1 MTYGEDTSLVKKV
14 KRRRESRISAA
25 VLFPACWLA
34 DRSGAIF
41 KPLPPHSASEVLT
54 PDAVARLTSA
64 LSDRYRVER
73 DLGQGGM
80 ATVYLA
86 EDLKHGRRVA
96 IKVLHP
102 ELSAILGGE
111 RFLAEIKVTANL
123 QHPHILGLIDSG
135 EAGGLLYYVMPYVAG
150 ESLRSRLARERQLP
164 VDEALRL
171 SREVASALDYAH
183 RQGVVHRDIKPEN
196 ILLQDGAA
204 LVADF
209 GIALAVHQ
217 AGGSRM
223 TQTGMSLGTPA
234 YMSPE
239 QAMGDREIGPRSD
252 VYALGAMTYEMLAGE
267 PPFTGPTSQAIVAK
281 VLTEQPPPL
290 RAKRPTVPPA
300 GESAILTALQKLPA
314 DRWGTAR
321 EFSEALV
328 GIGSGAQRSQPAAT
342 VPIPAAA
349 RLDARRRA
357 LFPWA
362 GWAAAALAAA
372 IAVWSL
378 LRPRPELP
386 PSRLAILVP
395 GLGGSGASSSQR
407 HIAFMP
413 DGQGLVYSVI
423 TPDGFLQ
430 LIRQGLDAESGTAI
444 QGGVG
449 IGSPLVSP
457 DGRSVVGTQGVTR
470 QVLRVPLD
478 GGGPELVAPGL
489 LTTDGAAFA
498 PDGSLWYSGDGE
510 LGQVIGDSL
519 IPRIRGRQLRLVQIL
534 PDGRTALAVRTRI
547 GNATGP
553 VVLVDLKN
561 DTETPLLGTPVIEAR
576 VTRGILV
583 WVTGGG
589 IVQAAPLDRNGTR
602 LTAAP
607 VTIATNAAVTG
618 QAVAQLAVA
627 DNGNV
632 AYIPQEPA
640 SLVFIDRA
648 GASRLVTTERRNF
661 HHPLFS
667 PDGRRLSFD
676 FNSVE
681 GRNVWILDRG
691 DGTLSRATFDRDGH
705 DATWTPDG
713 RFLTYIVPVARP
725 GGVTLVLLR
734 KRPGSAEPPD
744 TLLASPALSYTG
756 VWLKDGSAL
765 VTTAA
770 NLRRDPRR
778 PDSAQAV
785 TGSDA
790 AIIRNAG
797 KGPLEPLVAS
807 RFDENSVGVS
817 PDGRWISFVSDQSGR
832 EEVYIRDLKG
842 ERDQVLVSVDGG
854 GEPVWNPDGRELF
867 YRETR
872 HENPF
877 LVAAQIARTPALAVT
892 GRKRLFPIGDIVST
906 SPHANYDV
914 SPDGKT
920 FVMVRSSPAA
930 RVVVIQNL
938 AALVR
943 RLRGEGAER

>member
-1 MTYGEDTSLVKKV
+1 MSTS
-14 KRRRESRISAA
+14 
-25 VLFPACWLA
+25 
-34 DRSGAIF
+34 
-41 KPLPPHSASEVLT
+41 
-54 PDAVARLTSA
+54 ARLTTA
-64 LSDRYRVER
+64 LSDRYRLER
-73 DLGQGGM
+73 ELGQGGM
-80 ATVYLA
+80 AVVYLA
-86 EDLKHGRRVA
+86 EDLRHGRHVA

-102 ELSAILGGE
+102 ELSAVLGGE

-135 EAGGLLYYVMPYVAG
+135 EADGLLYYVMPYVSG
-150 ESLRSRLARERQLP
+150 ESLRARLARERQLP
-164 VDEALRL
+164 VEEALRL

-196 ILLQDGAA
+196 ILLQDGSA

-239 QAMGDREIGPRSD
+239 QAMGEREIGPRSD

-267 PPFTGPTSQAIVAK
+267 PPFTGPNSQAVVAK
-281 VLTEQPPPL
+281 VLTEPAPPL
-290 RAKRPTVPPA
+290 RAKRPTVPA
-300 GESAILTALQKLPA
+300 AAEAAILTALQKLPA
-314 DRWGTAR
+314 DRWGSAK
-321 EFSEALV
+321 EFSDALTGAGPQRSEPVATAVMPAARPGRAPRQALV
-328 GIGSGAQRSQPAAT
+328 
-342 VPIPAAA
+342 V
-349 RLDARRRA
+349 
-357 LFPWA
+357 WA
-362 GWAAAALAAA
+362 GWIAAGIAAGVAAWA
-372 IAVWSL
+372 L

-386 PSRLAILVP
+386 PSRLAILSP

-407 HIAFMP
+407 HIAFLP
-413 DGQGLVYSVI
+413 DGQSVVYTVVES
-423 TPDGFLQ
+423 DGTIQ
-430 LIRQGLDAESGTAI
+430 QMRHPLDAETATPI
-444 QGGVG
+444 PGARALAT
-449 IGSPLVSP
+449 PLISP
-457 DGRSVVGTQGVTR
+457 DGRYLVGTQGVTG
-470 QVLRVPLD
+470 QVIRVPLD
-478 GGGPELVAPGL
+478 GGSPELVAPGMPG
-489 LTTDGAAFA
+489 TDYSAFA
-498 PDGSLWYSGDGE
+498 PDGSLWYSTDRD
-510 LGQVIGDSL
+510 LGQVVGDSL
-519 IPRIRGRQLRLVQIL
+519 VSRFHTPQLRLMQIL
-534 PDGRTALAVRTRI
+534 PDGRTAVTVHTKV
-547 GNATGP
+547 GNASGP
-553 VVLVDLKN
+553 VVFVDLRTG
-561 DTETPLLGTPVIEAR
+561 TETTVLGTPVVEAR
-576 VTRGILV
+576 ETRGLLV
-583 WVTGGG
+583 WVTNGGV
-589 IVQAAPLDRNGTR
+589 VQAAPLDRKGTG
-602 LTAAP
+602 LAAMP
-607 VTIATNAAVTG
+607 LTIATNVAVTG

-627 DNGNV
+627 ENGNV

-661 HHPLFS
+661 HAPQFS

-681 GRNVWILDRG
+681 GRNVWVLELG
-691 DGTLSRATFDRDGH
+691 DGTLTRATFDRDGH

-725 GGVTLVLLR
+725 GGITLVLLR

-770 NLRRDPRR
+770 NVRRDPRQ
-778 PDSAQAV
+778 PDSTQAA

-807 RFDENSVGVS
+807 RFDESYVGVS
-817 PDGRWISFVSDQSGR
+817 PDGRWISFVSNQSGR
-832 EEVYIRDLKG
+832 EEVYLRDLAG
-842 ERDQVLVSVDGG
+842 ERDQVLVSNDGG
-854 GEPVWNPDGRELF
+854 NEPVWSPDGRELF

-872 HENPF
+872 QDNPY
-877 LVAAQIARTPALAVT
+877 LIAAQIMTSPALTVT
-892 GRKRLFPIGDIVST
+892 GSKRLFPIGDIVST
-906 SPHANYDV
+906 APHPNYGI

-930 RVVVIQNL
+930 RVMVIQNL
-938 AALVR
+938 PALLKR
-943 RLRGEGAER
+943 MRGAGGS